1 MLCEASAFFG
11 AEEVFLSCVLW
22 EEQREILFQRAFY
35 RTRTLVKYLLSI
47 IVLML
52 FTAPALAFE
61 NTDIETKVFNRV
73 WEKFTAVSEDAIGL
87 ATSKDRNSR
96 SALEVFTLREPK
108 YARLLK
114 KAQEILAD
122 SEAKAQFDAI
132 DELTL
137 KNRNLENEIISL
149 KQARISAPQ
158 SSLNPLVKS
167 KERIDKR
174 LAKIPHEIEANKE
187 EIVSL
192 KSEIIDILGKNGV
205 KITQEELNY
214 FLISAEGS
222 ELVRLMNIASN
233 MKKIQYVIERELQ
246 NDKHNV
252 QLAKHYTG
260 MYLISLES
268 YLAAHDTALKKI
280 PRYREKVRG
289 IIKEAIKNTNEAL
302 SLKKQASDSELQ
314 SLEANVKI
322 NERVIAVGRMYDSL
336 LQKREKILAASRRNV
351 EKKVRLAR
359 NTYQTILNG
368 SSLISLVNAEGG
380 EFALL
385 TNFEMPELKIIYDS
399 AMLNAFIDIAEKIKS
414 EE

>member
-1 MLCEASAFFG
+1 M
-11 AEEVFLSCVLW
+11 
-22 EEQREILFQRAFY
+22 
-35 RTRTLVKYLLSI
+35 KYLLSI

-302 SLKKQASDSELQ
+302 SLKKQASDSELP